1 LNLNRDLIRNRCEEI
16 EESLKRLERI
26 SAKTKEEFLKD
37 QDLKDIACY
46 RLLMAIEAA
55 LGLCYHGCAM
65 RLKKVPEDYAG
76 CFAMLEGVAII
87 PAVLSE
93 NLQKMARFR
102 NLLVHMYWKV
112 DYDKL
117 YDLILQD
124 LGDLRLFAHTI
135 TGLS

>member
-1 LNLNRDLIRNRCEEI
+1 
-16 EESLKRLERI
+16 
-26 SAKTKEEFLKD
+26 
-37 QDLKDIACY
+37 
-46 RLLMAIEAA
+46 
-55 LGLCYHGCAM
+55 
-65 RLKKVPEDYAG
+65 
-76 CFAMLEGVAII
+76 MLEEVAII

-102 NLLVHMYWKV
+102 NLPVHMHGKV